1 MRHTSLRQTPFLHP
15 GEGGEAIYTMSR
27 ICAVC
32 GKKIPLFKIKI
43 KDGYI
48 CGPCQ
53 NRMPLND
60 IMRKEELTGEEVRRI
75 IEEGEKRDN
84 AKPDLFQ
91 QAMQKMQKSD
101 DDKFEQVRKYRELYE
116 EGIITEEEYERKRKE
131 LLDL

>member
-1 MRHTSLRQTPFLHP
+1 
-15 GEGGEAIYTMSR
+15 MSH

-48 CGPCQ
+48 CGPCE

-60 IMRKEELTGEEVRRI
+60 YMRRAELTGEEVRRI

-91 QAMQKMQKSD
+91 QAMMKIQKSSD
-101 DDKFEQVRKYRELYE
+101 PVEKVRQYKQLYD

>member
-1 MRHTSLRQTPFLHP
+1 M
-15 GEGGEAIYTMSR
+15 EMSQ

-48 CGPCQ
+48 CGPCE

-60 IMRKEELTGEEVRRI
+60 YMRKSELTGEEVRRI

-91 QAMQKMQKSD
+91 QAMMKIQKSND
-101 DDKFEQVRKYRELYE
+101 PVEKVRQYKQLYD

-131 LLDL
+131 LLEL

>member
-1 MRHTSLRQTPFLHP
+1 MTK
-15 GEGGEAIYTMSR
+15 

-43 KDGYI
+43 KDGFI
-48 CGPCQ
+48 FGPCK
-53 NRMPLND
+53 NSSPLAD
-60 IMRKEELTGEEVRRI
+60 YQRKDQLTGEEVRRI

-91 QAMQKMQKSD
+91 QAMAHFQKD
-101 DDKFEQVRKYRELYE
+101 DDEFEQIRKYKELYE

-131 LLDL
+131 LLKL